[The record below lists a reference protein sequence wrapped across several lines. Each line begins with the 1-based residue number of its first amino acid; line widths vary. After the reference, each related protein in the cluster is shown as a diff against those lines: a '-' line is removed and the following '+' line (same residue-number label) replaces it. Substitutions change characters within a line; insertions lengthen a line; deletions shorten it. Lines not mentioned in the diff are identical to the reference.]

1 MVGTGGNLDDV
12 LACGSAKAGR
22 AITRAVEAPAM
33 AGAIVRAHARPNVG
47 AESRV
52 GRRDEDVARVAAV
65 ARAADA
71 DAVKAFA
78 VAGAVARTGCGADDR
93 AAIWLSEARLAD
105 ALPAV
110 APAVPAAKAE
120 EAAGGK
126 MLVGALVACVACKAA
141 AAYAGA
147 II

>member
-1 MVGTGGNLDDV
+1 
-12 LACGSAKAGR
+12 
-22 AITRAVEAPAM
+22 M
-33 AGAIVRAHARPNVG
+33 AGAVV
-47 AESRV
+47 
-52 GRRDEDVARVAAV
+52 
-65 ARAADA
+65 
-71 DAVKAFA
+71 
-78 VAGAVARTGCGADDR
+78 RTGCGADDR

-126 MLVGALVACVACKAA
+126 MLVCALVTRVACKAA

>member
-33 AGAIVRAHARPNVG
+33 AGAIVWAHARPNVG

-65 ARAADA
+65 ARAALPHGGGGGEQQQGETTGNELTA
-71 DAVKAFA
+71 WTSFRRKEVS
-78 VAGAVARTGCGADDR
+78 ARR
-93 AAIWLSEARLAD
+93 ACIPCNGS
-105 ALPAV
+105 
-110 APAVPAAKAE
+110 
-120 EAAGGK
+120 
-126 MLVGALVACVACKAA
+126 
-141 AAYAGA
+141 
-147 II
+147 